1 MRRKVMYMKNFASM
15 GATVR
20 LALCG
25 ALVVTVVSGCS
36 DTGSEEAEGL
46 APSQICDGA
55 LGASGASALERI
67 SGADRFTE
75 LDGSQANGDPN
86 AFSLPLAAKRLHD
99 DLGDR
104 NQCQPYKVD
113 SDFPVLTIDFEAR
126 TSHADPKKVPTDD
139 LSVYPLGR
147 FAVTHQGGGATLVF
161 SCPTKGDEEKTTP
174 YIRAKITVTKSQVAP
189 DSTDKDQMTVL
200 TAASR
205 AMADELGCAA
215 QAKLPS
221 EVPDA
226 LAR

>member
-1 MRRKVMYMKNFASM
+1 MKDFTSM
-15 GATVR
+15 GSTVR
-20 LALCG
+20 LALSG

-36 DTGSEEAEGL
+36 DAGPEQPKGL
-46 APSQICDGA
+46 SPSQICDGA
-55 LGASGASALERI
+55 LGPSGASALERI

-75 LDGSQANGDPN
+75 LDGSHANGDPN

-99 DLGDR
+99 DLSDR

-113 SDFPVLTIDFEAR
+113 SDFPVFTIDFEAR
-126 TSHADPKKVPTDD
+126 DSHSDPAKVSTDD

-161 SCPTKGDEEKTTP
+161 SCSTQGGGEESTP
-174 YIRAKITVTKSQVAP
+174 YVRAKLTVTRSQVAP
-189 DSTDKDQMTVL
+189 DSTDKDQIAVL
-200 TAASR
+200 TAVSR

-221 EVPDA
+221 KIPDA
-226 LAR
+226 LPG